1 VAALA
6 VLGVI
11 DISGGKVIHSRREGR
26 RSPQMGRT
34 GLSNHR
40 WMVGGRW
47 CRLLHQ
53 WGLMVGWG
61 YATAKVADTTVQWYM
76 RQAVDACHHTF
87 QHRVKE
93 LASLCWAM
101 VGQACHRALEV
112 GAQHGDLRALAFQS
126 AA

>member
-1 VAALA
+1 MRLYTTPSDWTQVFVAAPT

-11 DISGGKVIHSRREGR
+11 DTSGVEVIRPSCESP

-34 GLSNHR
+34 GLPHHR
-40 WMVGGRW
+40 WMVGSQW

-76 RQAVDACHHTF
+76 RQAVDGRHHAL
-87 QHRVKE
+87 QHRGKE
-93 LASLCWAM
+93 LMSLCWIM
-101 VGQACHRALEV
+101 VG
-112 GAQHGDLRALAFQS
+112 
-126 AA
+126 